1 MDETIKLSVRAL
13 VEYVYRSGSIESGF
27 HAATTLTDG
36 TEAHQKLQKEYKP
49 SDQKE
54 VYLQTE
60 LLVDDLLFIIEGRC
74 DGLLLTEEGEPLIDE
89 IKSTSRDVSLI
100 SEDRHPVHWAQ
111 AKCYAYMYAMAHGIP
126 RIHVQLTYVEVDS
139 GKLRRFRRAETAE
152 ELQHFMTDL
161 VRRYAPFA
169 ALKLQLARRRN
180 ESIKRLP
187 FPFETYRAGQRKL
200 AGAVYKTIAD
210 GKSLF
215 AKAPTGIG
223 KTVSTLFPA
232 VKAVGEGLLQRIFY
246 LTAKTITRT
255 AAEEAVRIMEGRG
268 LEMKTVTITAKEKVC
283 FKEETRCTK
292 EYCEFADGF
301 YDRINEAMMD
311 LLSSETLIDRSVIE
325 RYARKHRVCPFE
337 FSLEAAYSADAV
349 ICDYNYVFDP
359 RVSLKR
365 FFEEQRKQ
373 TVLLVDEAHNL
384 ADRAREMYS
393 AELRKSDF
401 LAIQREYKT
410 GRASLSKA
418 AKAVNDYFIAERKQA
433 GDRRQLTFQEPPG
446 G

>member
-1 MDETIKLSVRAL
+1 
-13 VEYVYRSGSIESGF
+13 
-27 HAATTLTDG
+27 
-36 TEAHQKLQKEYKP
+36 
-49 SDQKE
+49 
-54 VYLQTE
+54 
-60 LLVDDLLFIIEGRC
+60 
-74 DGLLLTEEGEPLIDE
+74 
-89 IKSTSRDVSLI
+89 
-100 SEDRHPVHWAQ
+100 
-111 AKCYAYMYAMAHGIP
+111 
-126 RIHVQLTYVEVDS
+126 
-139 GKLRRFRRAETAE
+139 
-152 ELQHFMTDL
+152 
-161 VRRYAPFA
+161 
-169 ALKLQLARRRN
+169 
-180 ESIKRLP
+180 
-187 FPFETYRAGQRKL
+187 
-200 AGAVYKTIAD
+200 
-210 GKSLF
+210 
-215 AKAPTGIG
+215 
-223 KTVSTLFPA
+223 
-232 VKAVGEGLLQRIFY
+232 
-246 LTAKTITRT
+246 
-255 AAEEAVRIMEGRG
+255 
-268 LEMKTVTITAKEKVC
+268 MKTVTITAKEKVC

-365 FFEEQRKQ
+365 FFEERRKQ

-433 GDRRQLTFQEPPG
+433 GDRRRLTFQEPPG